1 MTENSGPRDDH
12 SIKSYNGFLASD
24 QRPIYI
30 HITLY
35 TGTALVCFSLKKK
48 DGREADTRAHI
59 GICPNV
65 TTSNQQILAYPRNFP
80 RFFVGLAPDPVP
92 SLHLQINCGCF
103 AKEVKLKAA
112 VVNRR

>member
-1 MTENSGPRDDH
+1 M
-12 SIKSYNGFLASD
+12 
-24 QRPIYI
+24 
-30 HITLY
+30 
-35 TGTALVCFSLKKK
+35 FSLKKK
-48 DGREADTRAHI
+48 DGREAYTGAPT
-59 GICPNV
+59 GICPNM

-80 RFFVGLAPDPVP
+80 RFFVGLAPDPLP

>member
-1 MTENSGPRDDH
+1 LCVLFKEE
-12 SIKSYNGFLASD
+12 
-24 QRPIYI
+24 
-30 HITLY
+30 
-35 TGTALVCFSLKKK
+35 
-48 DGREADTRAHI
+48 DGREADTGALI